1 MGELV
6 DRSVVTAQSSIN
18 ANTDVLEKETLLGG
32 EVGKRLIPH
41 IIDATAAATPD
52 ADCLLIPR
60 TPGKPSDGWKPVSWA
75 EVANAVNYVAHML
88 IREAGTPTPGA
99 FPTIAYIGLDDP
111 RYVLFI
117 MGAIKAG
124 FKALFI
130 SPRNSVE
137 AQVNLFNKTD
147 CDLLYHDQAFAAMA
161 KPWVAGRTGMKSV
174 VTPAWDEWVSTPVE
188 PFPYPK
194 TFEEAE
200 WDPFVVLHTSGST
213 GLPKPVIIPQGSL
226 ALNDAHRYLSDEKG
240 NFPWLPTFAKF
251 ENPRY
256 LCTCPLF
263 HTAGIAPTVISGF
276 YFSSPVI
283 FRDPSVPLTGDNVVQ
298 WLQNSGAGYTV
309 LPPAIL
315 EQMSRSQEALDEL
328 KKLHVVVFGGGPLA
342 PAPAASLL
350 ANDIKLVNAI
360 GATEFIYMPYYTQ
373 PDSSLWEWFI
383 VPTELIGI
391 EWRPFGEDTYEQVF
405 IRQDKERPGLQGCFY
420 VFPEEDEYSTKDLYR
435 RHPSLPNHWT
445 YVGRADDIIVFSTG
459 EKLNPTT
466 IEGAVIGHAGVRG
479 AQVVGAGQFHAALLI
494 EPAQQPADEQEKQRF
509 LDDVW
514 PIIEKV
520 NEQTV
525 AHGRILRDYVFL
537 SDPER
542 PFPRAGKGTIQR
554 AMATK
559 LYADDIRRIFAASSD
574 TNGVAVTGVEL
585 DLSSQAAFADGIR
598 QLVQKA
604 LKLPGLG
611 FEDDFFTAGVDS
623 LQVLQ
628 LARVL
633 SASVDNPVEA
643 RTIYSHPTIAQLSSS
658 IYSQSTSNL
667 NGVAE
672 SDTISLCHAL
682 VDKYTQNLPL
692 ATPNKPPPSSTNQT
706 IIITGTTGALGCYLL
721 DLALANPEI
730 AHIICFN
737 RTSDAR
743 ERQIAA
749 SSSRGLS
756 TDFEPSRV
764 EFLTVDLS
772 TSATFTLPQ
781 ETISRLAGSVDRI
794 IHNAWPVDFN
804 QSIASFEPHL
814 RGVRHLID
822 FAASAAKRIPITFVS
837 SVSTVEQWDAPGP
850 IPEDSLSD
858 FTHAAPIGYGQSK
871 LAASLILDAA
881 SSSSSSGVPRNI
893 VRVGQVAGPRAEKG
907 QWNPREWLPSLIRSS
922 LYLGLLPAELGVL
935 RNMGW
940 APVEDIAGV
949 VVEVAARSGNVEGGY
964 FHAVNPSLPDWEGV
978 ILPALRE
985 FYGERIEKVVSL
997 EEWVEALAKSAEDA
1011 QVDVERNPGVK
1022 LLDTYRLAATKAKD
1036 GQESGAGFATV
1047 KTEEASETMRR
1058 MEPVTAELMKRCPHA
1073 QVAADGA
1080 SATTGASGSPLA
1092 DTAQAQ
1098 TQTQAETERPPKEAN
1113 PPFGKEPAAKPSQGS
1128 GRPLQPKPRPKPKEP
1143 KSRSPGS
1150 QIPKGRDPHPSHRQ
1164 ESLARISGLQPD
1176 APLRGLARQGILR
1189 KGTTIHLNIGA
1200 CDINALLVIL
1210 FIIHAQ
1216 PQRLPRQ
1223 LDVQTLANVA
1233 LIAEFYQCGI
1243 VRSFS
1248 GGWHDAVK
1256 DYKLPDR
1263 YCPDLLQLLWD
1274 SYYFRWT
1281 GCFNAYSMSFPGFPI
1296 PEQIVDA
1303 LNTSRESALNKV
1315 LKHTYATRDRLT
1327 YDAGI
1332 LGDICRH
1339 ECCLVM
1345 LRSLSNAM
1353 HSPKLGYVQPTTPY
1367 HGLSCTDVKVLLR
1380 AQSTNFQRRNVIPDD
1395 ETEDSATR
1403 RAQRRETC
1411 RWCSEADPFENAGLD
1426 IKQLDLVDYMT
1437 VS

>member
-6 DRSVVTAQSSIN
+6 DRSVATTHRIN
-18 ANTDVLEKETLLGG
+18 TNVNVLEKDTLLGG
-32 EVGKRLIPH
+32 ECGKRLIPH

-52 ADCLLIPR
+52 AECLFIPR
-60 TPGKPSDGWKPVSWA
+60 TPGKPTDGWKSVSWA

-88 IREAGTPTPGA
+88 IRAAGTPTPGT

-147 CDLLYHDQAFAAMA
+147 CDLLYHDQAFTPMA
-161 KPWVAGRTGMKSV
+161 KPWVAGRPGMKSV
-174 VTPAWDEWVSTPVE
+174 VIPAWDEWVSTPVD
-188 PFPYPK
+188 PFPYTK

-213 GLPKPVIIPQGSL
+213 GLPKPVVIPQGSL
-226 ALNDAHRYLSDEKG
+226 ALNDAHRYLSDDEG

-283 FRDPSVPLTGDNVVQ
+283 FRDPSVPLTGDNVVE

-315 EQMSRSQEALDEL
+315 EQMSRSQAALDEL
-328 KKLHVVVFGGGPLA
+328 KKLHVVVFGGGPIA
-342 PAPAASLL
+342 PAAAASLL
-350 ANDIKLVNAI
+350 QNDVKLVNAI

-373 PDSSLWEWFI
+373 PDSSLWEWFL

-405 IRQDKERPGLQGCFY
+405 IRQNKEHPGLQGCFY
-420 VFPEEDEYSTKDLYR
+420 VFPELDEYSTKDLYR
-435 RHPSLPNHWT
+435 RHPTLPNHWT
-445 YVGRADDIIVFSTG
+445 YVGRADDILVFSTG

-466 IEGAVIGHAGVRG
+466 IEGAVVGHAGVLG

-494 EPAQQPADEQEKQRF
+494 EPAQHPADEQEKQRF

-514 PIIEKV
+514 PIVEKV

-559 LYADDIRRIFAASSD
+559 LYADDIRRIFEASSD
-574 TNGVAVTGVEL
+574 TNGVPAAGVEL
-585 DLSSQAAFADGIR
+585 DLSSEATFADGIR
-598 QLVQKA
+598 ELVQKTV
-604 LKLPGLG
+604 KLPGLG
-611 FEDDFFTAGVDS
+611 FDDDFFTAGVDS

-633 SASVDNPVEA
+633 SASVKDPVEA
-643 RTIYSHPTIAQLSSS
+643 RTIYSHPTIAQLASF
-658 IYSQSTSNL
+658 IYSLNTLSSNGVSSTST
-667 NGVAE
+667 E
-672 SDTISLCHAL
+672 SDTLSLCRAL
-682 VDKYTQNLPL
+682 VDKYTQDLPS
-692 ATPNKPPPSSTNQT
+692 ATPNKPLPSSSNQT

-730 AHIICFN
+730 DRIICFN
-737 RTSDAR
+737 RTSDAH

-749 SSSRGLS
+749 SGSRGLS
-756 TDFEPSRV
+756 TDFPPSRV

-772 TSATFTLPQ
+772 ASATFNLP
-781 ETISRLAGSVDRI
+781 EDIISRLANSVDRI

-822 FAASAAKRIPITFVS
+822 FSATAEKRIPITFVS
-837 SVSTVEQWDAPGP
+837 SVSTVEQWTEPGP
-850 IPEDSLSD
+850 IPEESLSD
-858 FTHAAPIGYGQSK
+858 FTHAAPMGYGQSK
-871 LAASLILDAA
+871 VAASLILDAA
-881 SSSSSSGVPRNI
+881 SAASSVPRNI
-893 VRVGQVAGPRAEKG
+893 VRVGQVAGPRADKG

-922 LYLGLLPAELGVL
+922 LYLGLLPAELGSVG
-935 RNMGW
+935 NMGW

-949 VVEVAARSGNVEGGY
+949 VLEVSARNGEEGESGY

-985 FYGERIEKVVSL
+985 FYGDRIQKVVSL
-997 EEWVEALAKSAEDA
+997 EEWVEALQKSAEG
-1011 QVDVERNPGVK
+1011 QVDLEKNPGVK

-1036 GQESGAGFATV
+1036 DQEASPGFATAR
-1047 KTEEASETMRR
+1047 TEEASETMRR
-1058 MEPVTAELMKRCPHA
+1058 MEPVTADLMKRWCA
-1073 QVAADGA
+1073 QW
-1080 SATTGASGSPLA
+1080 
-1092 DTAQAQ
+1092 Q
-1098 TQTQAETERPPKEAN
+1098 
-1113 PPFGKEPAAKPSQGS
+1113 F
-1128 GRPLQPKPRPKPKEP
+1128 
-1143 KSRSPGS
+1143 
-1150 QIPKGRDPHPSHRQ
+1150 
-1164 ESLARISGLQPD
+1164 
-1176 APLRGLARQGILR
+1176 
-1189 KGTTIHLNIGA
+1189 
-1200 CDINALLVIL
+1200 
-1210 FIIHAQ
+1210 
-1216 PQRLPRQ
+1216 
-1223 LDVQTLANVA
+1223 
-1233 LIAEFYQCGI
+1233 
-1243 VRSFS
+1243 
-1248 GGWHDAVK
+1248 
-1256 DYKLPDR
+1256 
-1263 YCPDLLQLLWD
+1263 
-1274 SYYFRWT
+1274 
-1281 GCFNAYSMSFPGFPI
+1281 
-1296 PEQIVDA
+1296 
-1303 LNTSRESALNKV
+1303 
-1315 LKHTYATRDRLT
+1315 
-1327 YDAGI
+1327 
-1332 LGDICRH
+1332 
-1339 ECCLVM
+1339 
-1345 LRSLSNAM
+1345 
-1353 HSPKLGYVQPTTPY
+1353 
-1367 HGLSCTDVKVLLR
+1367 
-1380 AQSTNFQRRNVIPDD
+1380 
-1395 ETEDSATR
+1395 
-1403 RAQRRETC
+1403 
-1411 RWCSEADPFENAGLD
+1411 
-1426 IKQLDLVDYMT
+1426 
-1437 VS
+1437 